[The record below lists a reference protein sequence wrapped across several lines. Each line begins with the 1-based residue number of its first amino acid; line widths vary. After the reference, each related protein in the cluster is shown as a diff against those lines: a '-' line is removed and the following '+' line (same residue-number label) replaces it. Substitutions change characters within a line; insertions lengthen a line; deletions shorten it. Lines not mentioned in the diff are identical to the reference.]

1 MNFLNRLLLNS
12 LALYLTTMMG
22 VGLYFDNPNIF
33 AILIAALILGFVN
46 AVFKPIMTLLT
57 LPFTIL
63 SFGLFLFVVNAISIS
78 LVAALTPL
86 NVTGFGGAL
95 LGALVLS
102 IINAILSKLFFK
114 KNEDSYNRVSYQ

>member
-95 LGALVLS
+95 VGALVLS

-114 KNEDSYNRVSYQ
+114 KNEDNYNRVSYQ

>member
-1 MNFLNRLLLNS
+1 MSFLNRLLLNS

-22 VGLYFDNPNIF
+22 VGLYFNSPNIF
-33 AILIAALILGFVN
+33 AILVAALILGFVN

-95 LGALVLS
+95 VGAVVLS
-102 IINAILSKLFFK
+102 IVNAILSSLFSD
-114 KNEDSYNRVSYQ
+114 NHDNHRQHSYQ